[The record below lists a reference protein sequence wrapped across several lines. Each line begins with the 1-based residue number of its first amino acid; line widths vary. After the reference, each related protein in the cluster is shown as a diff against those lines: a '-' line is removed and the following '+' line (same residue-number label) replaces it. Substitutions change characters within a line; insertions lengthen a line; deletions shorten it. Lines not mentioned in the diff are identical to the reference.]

1 MSGHREPLRCL
12 HHRPHS
18 SPQLSRC
25 PDARSH
31 LALGVARLQPDP
43 SKPRPE
49 GTSTPL
55 LMSTELCGSQPAPRK
70 TPGLPAP
77 DQSPVPRSI
86 FCRHSLRHRFSAQPL
101 LVGEALV
108 PE

>member
-1 MSGHREPLRCL
+1 MSGHRQPLRCL

-25 PDARSH
+25 PDVRSH
-31 LALGVARLQPDP
+31 LALRVARLQPDL
-43 SKPRPE
+43 SKPGPE
-49 GTSTPL
+49 ATSTP
-55 LMSTELCGSQPAPRK
+55 PAHVNRVVWEPASPRK

-77 DQSPVPRSI
+77 DHSPVPRSI
-86 FCRHSLRHRFSAQPL
+86 FCRHSLRHRFSAQL
-101 LVGEALV
+101 HLVGEGLV